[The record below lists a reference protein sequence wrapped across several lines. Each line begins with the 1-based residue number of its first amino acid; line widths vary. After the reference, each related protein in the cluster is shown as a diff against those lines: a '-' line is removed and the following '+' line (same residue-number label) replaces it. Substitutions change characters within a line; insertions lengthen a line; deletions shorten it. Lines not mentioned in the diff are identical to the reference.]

1 MVVGTVGPYYARK
14 AMSLRELR
22 PLRESIAMG
31 RLAPT
36 PSGRLHLG
44 NVCAAGAAWLSVRQ
58 RSGRLLLR
66 IEDIDAGRARRDIAD
81 AIRADL
87 AWLGLSCDAE
97 TPPQSARD
105 YRPALA
111 RLAPHTYFC
120 DCTRAASR
128 DGGGAE
134 ARRPGLPRRSA
145 DARRPGCVAG
155 CRTRGLTAGAIRF
168 ALPEGIE
175 SIDDRARGRTDVD
188 LGTLADPVLQRRDGC
203 PTYTLAVVADDIA
216 DGVTE
221 VVRGADLADQS
232 ATQAVLWRALG
243 ATPPAWLHAP
253 LILGGDGKKLSKSH
267 HAAAV
272 GDLRELGWSA
282 GDVWRTVLPWLGL
295 SPLAG
300 ATDGPALLHHALP
313 AFDAARIPRGPFT
326 WVL

>member
-1 MVVGTVGPYYARK
+1 MG
-14 AMSLRELR
+14 
-22 PLRESIAMG
+22 IAPQDRLVIG

-44 NVCAAGAAWLSVRQ
+44 NACAAAAAWLSVRQ
-58 RSGRLLLR
+58 RGGRLLLR
-66 IEDIDAGRARRDIAD
+66 IEDVDAGRARTDIAA

-87 AWLGLSCDAE
+87 GWLGLDCDAE

-105 YRPALA
+105 YAPVLA
-111 RLAPHTYFC
+111 RLAGRTYRC
-120 DCTRAASR
+120 GCTRAASR
-128 DGGGAE
+128 DAGGSCVGRCRERALTEGA
-134 ARRPGLPRRSA
+134 
-145 DARRPGCVAG
+145 V
-155 CRTRGLTAGAIRF
+155 RF
-168 ALPEGIE
+168 ALPDGVERIV
-175 SIDDRARGRTDVD
+175 DRARGESALD

-203 PTYTLAVVADDIA
+203 FTYTLAVVADDIA

-221 VVRGADLADQS
+221 VARGADLADQS
-232 ATQAVLWRALG
+232 AIQAVLWRALD
-243 ATPPAWLHAP
+243 AEPPAWLHAP

-295 SPLAG
+295 SPHAT
-300 ATDGPALLHHALP
+300 ATDGPALLHHARP

>member
-1 MVVGTVGPYYARK
+1 MT
-14 AMSLRELR
+14 LRELR
-22 PLRESIAMG
+22 PGPGPIVVG

-58 RSGRLLLR
+58 RAGRLLLR
-66 IEDIDAGRARRDIAD
+66 IEDVDAGRARRDIAD

-87 AWLGLSCDAE
+87 AWLGLTCDAE

-105 YRPALA
+105 YAPALA
-111 RLAPHTYFC
+111 RLAPHTYRC
-120 DCTRAASR
+120 ACTRAASR
-128 DGGGAE
+128 EVGGGLD
-134 ARRPGLPRRSA
+134 PRSA

-155 CRTRGLTAGAIRF
+155 CRTRGLGDGALRF
-168 ALPEGIE
+168 ALPDGVETIV
-175 SIDDRARGRTDVD
+175 DRARGRTDVD
-188 LGTLADPVLQRRDGC
+188 LATLADPVLQRRDGAS
-203 PTYTLAVVADDIA
+203 TYTLAVVADDIA

-221 VVRGADLADQS
+221 VARGADLADQS
-232 ATQAVLWRALG
+232 ATQTVLWRALG
-243 ATPPAWLHAP
+243 AAPPAWLHAP

-272 GDLRELGWSA
+272 GELRELGWSA
-282 GDVWRTVLPWLGL
+282 GDVWRTVFPWLGMR
-295 SPLAG
+295 PLAA
-300 ATDGPALLHHALP
+300 ATDGPALLHHALS

>member
-1 MVVGTVGPYYARK
+1 
-14 AMSLRELR
+14 MSLRELR
-22 PLRESIAMG
+22 PVPGPIVG

-58 RSGRLLLR
+58 RGGRLLLR
-66 IEDIDAGRARRDIAD
+66 IEDVDAGRARRDIAD

-105 YRPALA
+105 YAPALA
-111 RLAPHTYFC
+111 RLTPHTYRC

-128 DGGGAE
+128 EAGGLAS
-134 ARRPGLPRRSA
+134 RRATAPSPRHSA
-145 DARRPGCVAG
+145 DARRRGCVGG

-168 ALPEGIE
+168 ALPPGTET
-175 SIDDRARGRTDVD
+175 IDDRARGRTDVD
-188 LGTLADPVLQRRDGC
+188 LATLADPVLQRRDGC
-203 PTYTLAVVADDIA
+203 ATYTLAVVADDIA

-221 VVRGADLADQS
+221 VARGADLADQS

-243 ATPPAWLHAP
+243 AAPPAWLHAP
-253 LILGGDGKKLSKSH
+253 LILGSDGKKLSKSH

-295 SPLAG
+295 TPLAA
-300 ATDGPALLHHALP
+300 ATDGSALLQHARP

-326 WVL
+326 WML